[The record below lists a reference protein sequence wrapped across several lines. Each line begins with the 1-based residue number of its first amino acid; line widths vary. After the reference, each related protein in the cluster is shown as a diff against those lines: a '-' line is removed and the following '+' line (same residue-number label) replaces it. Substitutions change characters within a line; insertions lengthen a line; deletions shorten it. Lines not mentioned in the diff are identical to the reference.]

1 MSVKIKISYTTD
13 KELAGIVRL
22 LSPVMRAKRMSRNN
36 EGKYKKAYIE
46 IDKKRYDC
54 VTNHM
59 LANVKGFC
67 STFRSTC

>member
-46 IDKKRYDC
+46 IDKKR
-54 VTNHM
+54 
-59 LANVKGFC
+59 LERFA
-67 STFRSTC
+67 TFRNVTKRSKA

>member
-46 IDKKRYDC
+46 IDKKR
-54 VTNHM
+54 
-59 LANVKGFC
+59 LQRLERFA
-67 STFRSTC
+67 TFRNVPNASKPDI